1 MKALP
6 KRKGNEH
13 DLEVQVNAGGASMK
27 ALPKRKGNPAHRRAP
42 GPGHRLNESPSQ
54 KEGKSVKPMHT
65 LIVGGLNESPSQK
78 EGKLWHASAR
88 RPRPRASMKAL
99 PKRKGNPEHHSPV
112 REH

>member
-54 KEGKSVKPMHT
+54 KEGK
-65 LIVGGLNESPSQK
+65 
-78 EGKLWHASAR
+78 
-88 RPRPRASMKAL
+88 
-99 PKRKGNPEHHSPV
+99 
-112 REH
+112 